1 MYGVAVPCSPSGCIL
16 RGFVLEVFKNFIV
29 EFNPKVVT
37 SRIHFFCF
45 LFFISGFTFIFLTGG
60 FTFIFLIGG
69 FTFIFL
75 IGGFIGFNALIEGLF
90 RNICVEEL
98 DAGM

>member
-1 MYGVAVPCSPSGCIL
+1 MYRVAVPCSPSGCIL

-45 LFFISGFTFIFLTGG
+45 LFFISGFTFIFL
-60 FTFIFLIGG
+60 IGG

-75 IGGFIGFNALIEGLF
+75 IGGFIGFNTLIEGLF